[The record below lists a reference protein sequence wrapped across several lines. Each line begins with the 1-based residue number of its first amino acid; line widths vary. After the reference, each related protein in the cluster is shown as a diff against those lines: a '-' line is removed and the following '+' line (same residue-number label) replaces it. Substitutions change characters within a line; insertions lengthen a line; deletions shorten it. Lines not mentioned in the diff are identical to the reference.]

1 METPKKFLMFQEIE
15 LLNPEPE
22 KKKKKNPSWKKLL
35 IFEEIEIFNFY
46 VKKFFI
52 FSQKKAFLIFRETET
67 LKIFFYFR
75 RQLSE
80 LEK

>member
-1 METPKKFLMFQEIE
+1 MFQEIE

-22 KKKKKNPSWKKLL
+22 KKKKNPSWKKLL
-35 IFEEIEIFNFY
+35 IFEEIEIFNFN